1 MTVMLQRSDA
11 RENRHFKPQSAASQ
25 INLGSSP
32 DLVDKIA
39 VQTPHEIS
47 HAIIHWRV
55 GLTARYASLRLQWR
69 SARMFKLISILLSGL
84 FVGLAARYL
93 YPGSVPMG
101 LGRTILLGIVGSLVA
116 GLAAGWG
123 SKDSGGVTR
132 AGCIASVLGAMV
144 VIFIGRHL

>member
-1 MTVMLQRSDA
+1 
-11 RENRHFKPQSAASQ
+11 
-25 INLGSSP
+25 
-32 DLVDKIA
+32 
-39 VQTPHEIS
+39 
-47 HAIIHWRV
+47 
-55 GLTARYASLRLQWR
+55 
-69 SARMFKLISILLSGL
+69 MFRLISILLSGL

-101 LGRTILLGIVGSLVA
+101 LGRTILLGIAGSLVA

-123 SKDSGGVTR
+123 NREGGVSR